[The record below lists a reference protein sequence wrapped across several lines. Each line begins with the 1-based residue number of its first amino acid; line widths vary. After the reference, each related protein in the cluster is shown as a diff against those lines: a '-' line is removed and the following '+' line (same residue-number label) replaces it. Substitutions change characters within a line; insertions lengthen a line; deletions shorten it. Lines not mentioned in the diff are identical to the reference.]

1 MTAVEMWE
9 VLGDRIKIS
18 LREDLSPE
26 ERQTEN
32 EQTKLIINASK
43 QAINAGNL
51 ILNAEK
57 LMAQNKDLNVSVLKK
72 VIGE

>member
-1 MTAVEMWE
+1 MTAVEIWE

-57 LMAQNKDLNVSVLKK
+57 LMAQNRDLNVSVLKK
-72 VIGE
+72 VIGD